1 MKKIRYYLGRIKNMS
16 FKEFFKTIDKIHQR
30 SGKSRIYLFFD
41 MLYCS
46 YKYLAGYTDYFLF
59 YFEDLPNEKRK
70 TYITRGVN
78 NGYLKTLN
86 NPEYYHFF
94 RNKIEFNQ
102 KFKEFVN
109 RDFLDLR
116 KTNLEK
122 FTKFVKKHNVIMV
135 KPVDQS
141 GGANVEKI
149 VIDPQTN
156 IAKLYEVLKST
167 KQYLVE
173 DYVKQHKEMNRLCK
187 ASVNTLRIVTV
198 RKEGHTTVML
208 RAIRIGN
215 GIRDVDNF
223 HSGGMYTLFSDKGV
237 ITKPA
242 MDREGKLFTVH
253 PTSKV
258 PITGFQIPYYQ
269 EAIQMALKASEK
281 IPQVGLV
288 GWDIAITDKGPVLIE
303 GNELP
308 GYDIYQSKI
317 HLSETKEGLKPFFDE
332 VIYGTKKD

>member
-1 MKKIRYYLGRIKNMS
+1 MKKIRYYLSRLRGMD
-16 FKEFFKTIDKIHQR
+16 FKEFFKTIDKIHER
-30 SGKSRIYLFFD
+30 SGKSKIYLFFD

-46 YKYLAGYTDYFLF
+46 YKFLAGYTDYFLF
-59 YFEDLPNEKRK
+59 YFEDLTNAQRK

-78 NGYLKTLN
+78 NGYLKALN
-86 NPEYYHFF
+86 DSSYYHYF
-94 RNKIEFNQ
+94 RNKVEFNQ
-102 KFKEFVN
+102 KFKEFVK

-116 KTNLEK
+116 EASEKKFEK
-122 FTKFVKKHNVIMV
+122 FVAKHSIIMV

-149 VIDPQTN
+149 VIDEKTN
-156 IAKLYEVLKST
+156 VKKLYEVLKKT
-167 KQYLVE
+167 KQFLVE
-173 DYVKQHKEMNRLCK
+173 DYVRQHKEMNRLCK

-198 RKEGHTTVML
+198 RKNNKTTVML

-215 GIRDVDNF
+215 GLRDVDNF
-223 HSGGMYTLFSDKGV
+223 HSGGMYTLFDENGV

-242 MDREGKLFTVH
+242 MDREGKLFEVH
-253 PTSKV
+253 PVSKV
-258 PITGFQIPYYQ
+258 PIKGFKIPYYK
-269 EAIQMALKASEK
+269 ESIDLAVTASQK

-317 HLSETKEGLKPFFDE
+317 HLSETKEGLKPFFDS
-332 VIYGTKKD
+332 VIYGKME